1 MAVTLYRQVGKGKAR
16 RYQKVNLGRG
26 RRPTNLAGPYFLRY
40 SVADGTR
47 PWDAV
52 GNDLD
57 SAIDAQKR
65 KQAYFE
71 ALDANVPV
79 VQDQDESGR
88 TKITDAVFQWFAE
101 LQLFQGKD
109 QQGKSEKTL
118 RAYNYRLGFF
128 LDFTAQQNLRFLDQI
143 DRNQL
148 LRYVKFLREHESDLD
163 DRTVHNIFETLNTFL
178 RTRDI
183 LIAGK
188 ILAELDYAEKPP
200 KPYTKQELKD
210 MFAAMDDEEKLLY
223 GLFLNSGVRDA
234 EMQNTE
240 YADFNWEKCTLHVQP
255 KAWRKFRL
263 KGKSKKKSAKDRFI
277 PIPAKL
283 VWKIKARMRERN
295 AQPHDLVFPN
305 GQGKPDGHF
314 LRKLKAIAKKAGV
327 EGAELHRFRKT
338 YADTL
343 HEEGVSVN
351 TTRIRLG
358 HESLDVTLAYVL
370 TFLKEADADQ
380 HVFENLVRGCS
391 YYLRFTAL
399 AVDEQL

>member
-16 RYQKVNLGRG
+16 RSQKVNLGRG
-26 RRPTNLAGPYFLRY
+26 RRPADLTCPYFLRY
-40 SVADGTR
+40 SLADGTR
-47 PWDAV
+47 PWELV
-52 GNDLD
+52 GDDLD
-57 SAIDAQKR
+57 EAIAARER

-79 VQDQDESGR
+79 VQDRHDPGR

-101 LQLFQGKD
+101 LQQFQGKD
-109 QQGKSEKTL
+109 QEGKSEKTL

-128 LDFTAQQNLRFLDQI
+128 LDFTVQNNLSYLDQI

-163 DRTVHNIFETLNTFL
+163 DRTVHNNFETLNTFL

-188 ILAELDYAEKPP
+188 ILAELDYADKPP

-210 MFAAMDDEEKLLY
+210 MFAADEEKLLY

-240 YADFNWEKCTLHVQP
+240 FVDFNLETCTLHVQP

-283 VWKIKARMRERN
+283 VWKIKKRMRQRN
-295 AQPHDLVFPN
+295 AQPHDLVFAN
-305 GQGKPDGHF
+305 GNGKPDGHF
-314 LRKLKAIAKKAGV
+314 LRKLKAIAKNAGV
-327 EGAELHRFRKT
+327 EGRRA
-338 YADTL
+338 
-343 HEEGVSVN
+343 S
-351 TTRIRLG
+351 
-358 HESLDVTLAYVL
+358 SLP
-370 TFLKEADADQ
+370 Q
-380 HVFENLVRGCS
+380 NLC
-391 YYLRFTAL
+391 
-399 AVDEQL
+399 